1 MPLYSQDCK
10 HAGALKSTHESEGT
24 DNMTLF
30 YWPYKFC
37 QRRCT
42 WRTPQKYHHKH
53 TLIQPY
59 ADTCVRVHTHPDVR
73 VCLCNMSTCNKAA
86 HAHVKMQFLAAA
98 VVFTV
103 TTRCHTELHA
113 PWFKVRSAAL
123 YGPCP
128 TPAHSPTD
136 PPLASNHPCS
146 GMSHPCSVPKE
157 TLSAT
162 DQPHTDTVQC
172 R

>member
-1 MPLYSQDCK
+1 MQVHWKAHTSQRV
-10 HAGALKSTHESEGT
+10 LII
-24 DNMTLF
+24 
-30 YWPYKFC
+30 WPCF
-37 QRRCT
+37 T
-42 WRTPQKYHHKH
+42 GHINSASGVAPGTPQKYHHKH

-73 VCLCNMSTCNKAA
+73 VCLCNMSTCNKAE

-157 TLSAT
+157 TLSAI
-162 DQPHTDTVQC
+162 DQPHTDTGQC